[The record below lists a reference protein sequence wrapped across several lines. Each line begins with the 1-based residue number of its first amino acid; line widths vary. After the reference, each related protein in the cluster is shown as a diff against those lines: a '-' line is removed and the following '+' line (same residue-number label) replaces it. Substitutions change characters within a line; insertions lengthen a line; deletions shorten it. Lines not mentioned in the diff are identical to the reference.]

1 MHFDPELNVLEAIQ
15 KSTDFL
21 AKRGVDSP
29 RLQSELLLAHVLKME
44 RLKLYLEFA
53 RNLLEGQTEALRE
66 LVKRRGNRE
75 PLQHILGGTSFCG
88 LEIGVNYNVLVPRP
102 ETELLAEEGWKF
114 LNSVNR
120 AATFLDFG
128 TGSGCIAIA
137 LCHFAPASTGCA
149 IDKSEDALRVAR
161 DNAARNTIQ
170 ERITFRVSDG
180 FGVLD
185 PKRKFDL
192 IISNPPYIPATEI
205 PMLQEEVR
213 QYDPHSALDG
223 GSDGLDFYR
232 LLAREAPAFLAE
244 GGKFLAEFGDGQEE
258 WVSAIF
264 SSSGWRV
271 ERILSDYTS
280 RPRIIAARLVF

>member
-1 MHFDPELNVLEAIQ
+1 
-15 KSTDFL
+15 
-21 AKRGVDSP
+21 
-29 RLQSELLLAHVLKME
+29 LAHVLKTQ

-53 RNLLEGQTEALRE
+53 RNLQEAQTEALRE
-66 LVKRRGNRE
+66 VVKRRGNRE

-114 LNSVNR
+114 LNSLHR
-120 AATFLDFG
+120 AGTFLDFG
-128 TGSGCIAIA
+128 TGSGCLAIA

-161 DNAARNTIQ
+161 DNANCNNVQ
-170 ERITFRVSDG
+170 DRITFRVSDAFSG
-180 FGVLD
+180 LD
-185 PKRKFDL
+185 PNGEFDL
-192 IISNPPYIPATEI
+192 IISNPPYIPAAEI

-213 QYDPHSALDG
+213 KYDPHSALDG
-223 GSDGLDFYR
+223 GCDGLDFYR
-232 LLAREAPAFLAE
+232 LLAREAPRFLAE

-271 ERILSDYTS
+271 ETILNDYTS
-280 RPRIIAARLVF
+280 RPRIISTRLS

>member
-1 MHFDPELNVLEAIQ
+1 MTVLEAIQ

-21 AKRGVDSP
+21 AKKGVDSP
-29 RLQSELLLAHVLKME
+29 RLQSELLLAHVLKTE
-44 RLKLYLEFA
+44 RLRLYLEFA
-53 RNLLEGQTEALRE
+53 RNLQEVQTEALRE
-66 LVKRRGNRE
+66 LVKRRGSRE

-88 LEIGVNYNVLVPRP
+88 LEIGVNDRVLIPRP
-102 ETELLAEEGWKF
+102 ETELLAEEGWKL
-114 LNSVNR
+114 LNSLKR

-161 DNAARNTIQ
+161 ENAARHKVQ
-170 ERITFRVSDG
+170 DRIAFRVSDAFTG
-180 FGVLD
+180 LEPSG
-185 PKRKFDL
+185 RFDL

-232 LLAREAPAFLAE
+232 LLAREASRFLAA
-244 GGKFLAEFGDGQEE
+244 GGKFLAEFGDGQEARIT
-258 WVSAIF
+258 AIF
-264 SSSGWRV
+264 NSMGWTV
-271 ERILSDYTS
+271 EAILNDYTA
-280 RPRIIAARLVF
+280 RPRIISARLQ